1 MRKIVLLA
9 GVGIL
14 ALLAGISARHLPDS
28 SQALKGSVLPDF
40 NFPDTSGRQHSI
52 SEWRGK
58 VLVINFWATWCPPC
72 LKEMPEFNALQKRYS
87 EQGLQFIGIAIE
99 DNEPVAKHLAENPVD
114 YPILV
119 GDNAAITLSQQ
130 LGNLVNAVPFSV
142 VVGRDGRV
150 LHTHPGEF
158 STKQILDT
166 VKDELSAA
174 VNR

>member
-1 MRKIVLLA
+1 MKKILLLA
-9 GVGIL
+9 GVGVL
-14 ALLAGISARHLPDS
+14 ALLAGIAARLPDS
-28 SQALKGSVLPDF
+28 SQGLKGSTLPDF
-40 NFPDTSGRQHSI
+40 NFPDTSGRQHAI

-72 LKEMPEFNALQKRYS
+72 LKEMPVFSDLQKLFG

-99 DNEPVAKHLAENPVD
+99 DNDPVARHLAGNPVN

-119 GDNAAITLSQQ
+119 GDAAAIALSQQ

-142 VVGRDGRV
+142 VVGRDGRI

-158 STKQILDT
+158 SAEQILDT
-166 VKDELSAA
+166 VKIELKAPASP
-174 VNR
+174 